1 MAKKKEEVNLSEI
14 DASFVI
20 SSFKNKER
28 RNNPSSIPR
37 ALVPENEKKQEQ
49 EAKIEETE
57 QSIVTVQSETLREES
72 KRKRN
77 KAPNY
82 ESLFLVN
89 AEIPTR
95 SGKLVSIREKY
106 HERITKI
113 VQVIGKKEVSI
124 FSYIDNVL
132 NYHFETF
139 QDEITE
145 LYNKN
150 NNEDDYL
157 TPKKQQ
163 HDT

>member
-1 MAKKKEEVNLSEI
+1 MAKKEEVKLSDM

-37 ALVPENEKKQEQ
+37 PLLPPVKEKEEEQPEATSEEP
-49 EAKIEETE
+49 EATPADQAETPREET
-57 QSIVTVQSETLREES
+57 
-72 KRKRN
+72 KRKRS
-77 KAPNY
+77 KSPDY

-95 SGKLVSIREKY
+95 KGKLVSIREKY
-106 HERITKI
+106 HDRITKI
-113 VQVIGKKEVSI
+113 AQVIGKKEVSI

-132 NYHFETF
+132 RHHFDTF
-139 QDEITE
+139 QDEIAE

-150 NNEDDYL
+150 NNADDYL
-157 TPKKQQ
+157 TPKR
-163 HDT
+163 

>member
-1 MAKKKEEVNLSEI
+1 MAKKKEDVNLSDF
-14 DASFVI
+14 DANFVI

-28 RNNPSSIPR
+28 RNNPSSIPK
-37 ALVPENEKKQEQ
+37 ALVPEHKEEQ
-49 EAKIEETE
+49 EEEAKSEKEKPVLVQVET
-57 QSIVTVQSETLREES
+57 SREES
-72 KRKRN
+72 KRKRS
-77 KAPNY
+77 KLPDY

-89 AEIPTR
+89 AEISTR

-106 HERITKI
+106 HDRITKI

-132 NYHFETF
+132 NHHFETF
-139 QDEITE
+139 QDEIAE

-157 TPKKQQ
+157 IPKK
-163 HDT
+163 

>member
-1 MAKKKEEVNLSEI
+1 MAKKKDEEVNLSDF
-14 DASFVI
+14 DANFVI
-20 SSFKNKER
+20 SSFKNKDR
-28 RNNPSSIPR
+28 RNNPSSIPK
-37 ALVPENEKKQEQ
+37 ALIPEQ
-49 EAKIEETE
+49 EITPEEPAVVQTE
-57 QSIVTVQSETLREES
+57 MPREES
-72 KRKRN
+72 RRKRN
-77 KAPNY
+77 KIPDY

-132 NYHFETF
+132 NHHFETF

-150 NNEDDYL
+150 NESIF
-157 TPKKQQ
+157 
-163 HDT
+163 

>member
-1 MAKKKEEVNLSEI
+1 MAKKKEEVNLSDV
-14 DASFVI
+14 DANFII

-28 RNNPSSIPR
+28 RNNPSAIPR
-37 ALVPENEKKQEQ
+37 PLLPPDKEEEQ
-49 EAKIEETE
+49 ETKAEETA
-57 QSIVTVQSETLREES
+57 QPISTIQGETPREES
-72 KRKRN
+72 RRKRN
-77 KAPNY
+77 KAPDY

-106 HERITKI
+106 HDRIARI

-132 NYHFETF
+132 NHHFETF
-139 QDEITE
+139 QNEIAE
-145 LYNKN
+145 LYNK

-157 TPKKQQ
+157 TPKK
-163 HDT
+163 

>member
-1 MAKKKEEVNLSEI
+1 MAKKKEEVNLSDV
-14 DASFVI
+14 DANFII

-28 RNNPSSIPR
+28 RNNPSAIPR
-37 ALVPENEKKQEQ
+37 PLLPPDKEEEQ
-49 EAKIEETE
+49 ETKAEETAQPISTIQGE
-57 QSIVTVQSETLREES
+57 IPREES
-72 KRKRN
+72 RRKRN
-77 KAPNY
+77 KAPDY

-106 HERITKI
+106 HDRIAKI

-132 NYHFETF
+132 NHHFETF
-139 QDEITE
+139 QNEIAE
-145 LYNKN
+145 LYNK

-157 TPKKQQ
+157 TPKK
-163 HDT
+163 

>member
-1 MAKKKEEVNLSEI
+1 MAKKKNEEVNLSDF
-14 DASFVI
+14 DANFVI
-20 SSFKNKER
+20 SSFKNKDR
-28 RNNPSSIPR
+28 RNNPSSIPK
-37 ALVPENEKKQEQ
+37 ALVPEQEVTP
-49 EAKIEETE
+49 EEPAVIQTE
-57 QSIVTVQSETLREES
+57 IPREES
-72 KRKRN
+72 KRKRS
-77 KAPNY
+77 KSLDY

-132 NYHFETF
+132 SHHFETF

-150 NNEDDYL
+150 NESIF
-157 TPKKQQ
+157 
-163 HDT
+163 

>member
-37 ALVPENEKKQEQ
+37 ALVPDYEKKQEQ
-49 EAKIEETE
+49 ETESEEKVQPIATVQEETP
-57 QSIVTVQSETLREES
+57 REET
-72 KRKRN
+72 KRKRG
-77 KAPNY
+77 KSPDY
-82 ESLFLVN
+82 ESLFIQEVGIT
-89 AEIPTR
+89 ART
-95 SGKLVSIREKY
+95 GKSVYIRKEHHEK
-106 HERITKI
+106 ITKI
-113 VQVIGKKEVSI
+113 VQVIGKNQVSL

-132 NYHFETF
+132 TQHFAAY

-150 NNEDDYL
+150 NESIF
-157 TPKKQQ
+157 
-163 HDT
+163 

>member
-37 ALVPENEKKQEQ
+37 PLLPPEKEQ
-49 EAKIEETE
+49 QKPEVQLEEPETPAVVQAEAP
-57 QSIVTVQSETLREES
+57 REEP
-72 KRKRN
+72 KRKRS
-77 KAPNY
+77 KAPDY
-82 ESLFLVN
+82 EELFIQE
-89 AEIPTR
+89 AGITAR
-95 SGKLVSIREKY
+95 TGKSVYIRKD
-106 HERITKI
+106 HHDKIMKI
-113 VQVIGKKEVSI
+113 VQVISKNQISL

-132 NYHFETF
+132 NHHFETF

-150 NNEDDYL
+150 NESIF
-157 TPKKQQ
+157 
-163 HDT
+163 

>member
-1 MAKKKEEVNLSEI
+1 MAKKKEEVNLSDV
-14 DASFVI
+14 DANFII

-28 RNNPSSIPR
+28 RNNPSAIPR
-37 ALVPENEKKQEQ
+37 PLLPPDKEEEQ
-49 EAKIEETE
+49 ETKAEETA
-57 QSIVTVQSETLREES
+57 QPISTVQEEPPREENR
-72 KRKRN
+72 RKRN
-77 KAPNY
+77 KAPDY

-106 HERITKI
+106 HDRIAKI

-132 NYHFETF
+132 NHHFDIF
-139 QDEITE
+139 QNEIAE
-145 LYNKN
+145 LYNK

-157 TPKKQQ
+157 TPKK
-163 HDT
+163 